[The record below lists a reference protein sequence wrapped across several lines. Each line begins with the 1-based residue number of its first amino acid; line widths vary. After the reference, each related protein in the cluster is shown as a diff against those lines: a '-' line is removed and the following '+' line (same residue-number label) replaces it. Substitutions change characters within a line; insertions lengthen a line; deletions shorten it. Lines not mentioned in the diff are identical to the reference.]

1 MGKKNNNMLIYGA
14 IALIAIV
21 YILYR
26 ILYAKEG
33 FATTE
38 TPMTCG
44 EFCPNGYCAN
54 FGMRVIG
61 CYNLYY
67 AQKDLGTGEFKCNV
81 NGFKGALYPHAISST
96 NVTPIAGR
104 LNTTQDI
111 PVCLGIKMHDPLGE
125 ASNDHFLI
133 NTSREYESSC
143 DPRLGEIPVIS
154 VDENGERPFSI
165 VPTSYINNLGEEVP
179 SLDEN
184 AGRRRPNTSA
194 TCVRLKTVVK
204 SKDRSKIPD
213 FECKGPAGSQSIILP
228 NTSARDR
235 DSAKKICMTVRRDT
249 GEPFPYFLD

>member
-1 MGKKNNNMLIYGA
+1 MGKKNNNMLIYGT

-33 FATTE
+33 FDTTE

-54 FGMRVIG
+54 FGMRALG

-67 AQKDLGTGEFKCNV
+67 AQKDLSTGEFKCNV
-81 NGFKGALYPHAISST
+81 NGFKGVLYPHAISST

-111 PVCLGIKMHDPLGE
+111 PVCLGTKVHDPRREEYG
-125 ASNDHFLI
+125 SNHSLAI
-133 NTSREYESSC
+133 NTTREYESSC

-154 VDENGERPFSI
+154 VDENGERPSNI
-165 VPTSYINNLGEEVP
+165 
-179 SLDEN
+179 DEN
-184 AGRRRPNTSA
+184 ERRRVNNPA
-194 TCVRLKTVVK
+194 TCIRLKTVVK

-213 FECKGPAGSQSIILP
+213 FECKGPAGSLSAILP

-235 DSAKKICMTVRRDT
+235 DSAKKICMTSRRDT
-249 GEPFPYFLD
+249 GEPSPYFLD